1 MIVFSGGAEF
11 DKILLFSKL
20 SKVFEERGE
29 KVINFSFNIYQ
40 KKIYKLFDIES
51 LEILKEK
58 KIKTINFE
66 EKELQLILQFE
77 KEINSNFEEE
87 MSKEHIL
94 EYLGILEII
103 NKKEKIDV
111 CILWN
116 NSTLYERALYVFC
129 KKNNIRYY
137 ILEQGY
143 FRPITLALD
152 KKGVNAKADIKKEKN
167 FYKKLNINEEKYKE
181 NLFISLIAKEKKEEI
196 KRKDKIYKLYRILDK
211 LKMSLKKDGDIT
223 EKSLIEYFI
232 NKYKIFK
239 NKKIKIDEKIQ
250 GDYIFIPFQVE
261 TDSQIILNSPKIKKM
276 TELFELVSKAVEEYN
291 LKTNKQIKA
300 VFKTHPMD
308 PALDIKKILYLN
320 KKYKDSILVTIG
332 DTKELIK
339 NSKAVITI
347 NSTVG
352 VEALCEY
359 KPVITLGE
367 AFYNIEDISYHV
379 ENFDELEKT
388 IKIALSKE
396 LDKELIKKFLYY
408 LRFNYF
414 KEIYWRNPDDKSIER
429 IVDEVLNE
437 KRKETC

>member
-1 MIVFSGGAEF
+1 MIIFSGGTEF

-20 SKVFEERGE
+20 SKIFEERGE
-29 KVINFSFNIYQ
+29 KVVNFSFNIYQ

-58 KIKTINFE
+58 KIKIINFE
-66 EKELQLILQFE
+66 EKEIQLILQVE
-77 KEINSNFEEE
+77 KEINPKFEEKRY
-87 MSKEHIL
+87 KEHIL
-94 EYLGILEII
+94 EYLGILEVL
-103 NKKEKIDV
+103 NRKEKIKI

-116 NSTLYERALYVFC
+116 NSSLYERALYIFC

-143 FRPITLALD
+143 FRPITLAFD
-152 KKGVNAKADIKKEKN
+152 KKGVNAEAGIKKERN
-167 FYKKLNINEEKYKE
+167 FYEKLDIDEKKYKE
-181 NLFISLIAKEKKEEI
+181 NLFTPLSAKEKKEKI

-232 NKYKIFK
+232 NKYKIFR
-239 NKKIKIDEKIQ
+239 NKRIKLEKKVQ

-276 TELFELVSKAVEEYN
+276 DELFELVSKAIEKYN
-291 LKTNKQIKA
+291 LKTNRQIKA
-300 VFKTHPMD
+300 VFKTHPLD
-308 PALDIKKILYLN
+308 PALDIKKILNLS
-320 KKYKDSILVTIG
+320 KKYKDSILITSG
-332 DTKELIK
+332 ETKELIK
-339 NSKAVITI
+339 NSKVVITI

-367 AFYNIEDISYHV
+367 AFYNIEDIVYHV
-379 ENFDELEKT
+379 ENFDELEK
-388 IKIALSKE
+388 IIEIVLLKE
-396 LDKELIKKFLYY
+396 VNKEIIKKFLYY

-414 KEIYWRNPDDKSIER
+414 KEIYWRNPDKCSIEK
-429 IVDEVLNE
+429 IVSEVLSENN
-437 KRKETC
+437 R